1 MVVDDAVV
9 VRGLLSRWI
18 EAEPGLQLVGSLRTG
33 REAIEQLER
42 ANPDVV
48 VLDVDMPDTT
58 ASRRC
63 RCSWRRSATWS

>member
-9 VRGLLSRWI
+9 VRGLLARWV
-18 EAEPGLQLVGSLRTG
+18 EAEAGLQIVGSMRSG

-42 ANPDVV
+42 TNPDVV
-48 VLDVDMPDTT
+48 ILDSTCRTRT

-63 RCSWRRSATWS
+63 RGS